1 MMKREQGECFLGDIK
16 LFLISTV
23 RTCMEKIVGGTDTIA
38 RIHQRL
44 SAKIREEI
52 ETPFNEFRESQRKL
66 KKTVKKDFS

>member
-1 MMKREQGECFLGDIK
+1 
-16 LFLISTV
+16 
-23 RTCMEKIVGGTDTIA
+23 MEKIVGGTDTIA